1 MSGSFCNIAYL
12 AGHCHELQCK
22 SFGDIIQ
29 PYYENLHGVIAYF
42 RLSYRECGA
51 AGLGSS
57 PIGSAKRGSDYR
69 YPSGSGRTMPTGVV
83 MVILCAAVM
92 TALSASRT

>member
-1 MSGSFCNIAYL
+1 MIT
-12 AGHCHELQCK
+12 
-22 SFGDIIQ
+22 
-29 PYYENLHGVIAYF
+29 YF

-69 YPSGSGRTMPTGVV
+69 YPSGSGRTMPSGGV
-83 MVILCAAVM
+83 MVILFAAQCTVM
-92 TALSASRT
+92 MAMSAFRT

>member
-1 MSGSFCNIAYL
+1 MIT
-12 AGHCHELQCK
+12 
-22 SFGDIIQ
+22 
-29 PYYENLHGVIAYF
+29 YF

-69 YPSGSGRTMPTGVV
+69 YPSGSGRTRPSGVA
-83 MVILCAAVM
+83 VILCAAVM
-92 TALSASRT
+92 FVMGASRA